1 MCSLGP
7 WRGKKIHQRFPLW
20 NGVNI
25 SFPWCCLI
33 YLWENNIFVFILSWA
48 CQVLLW
54 KTTLQGHLK
63 EQTGIA
69 RETSSKPAY
78 SEVEYKAEAMN
89 AIYTEAIFHEV
100 AGRQNLLGFFMSV
113 WRFLFS
119 SGCQQVNHTTKNRV
133 YGCFLKA
140 TGKHLGPVEQSN
152 LSRVYSNL

>member
-1 MCSLGP
+1 M
-7 WRGKKIHQRFPLW
+7 
-20 NGVNI
+20 
-25 SFPWCCLI
+25 
-33 YLWENNIFVFILSWA
+33 
-48 CQVLLW
+48 LLW

-152 LSRVYSNL
+152 LSRVYPNL